1 MVRCP
6 PPPFFFVLYECIRM
20 GKGGRP
26 LCKRRLPPD
35 AERTVWMSCMWK
47 SLCFFGYVT
56 LFLFYLF
63 AGFWAGMVTL
73 APIPMDIIGGAFVDE
88 WVVSWFAVG
97 GLSIV
102 ASLVA
107 VVRVAKSGEYMQTTL
122 RLFFFFVL
130 MLTAGYCLNL
140 ARF

>member
-1 MVRCP
+1 
-6 PPPFFFVLYECIRM
+6 
-20 GKGGRP
+20 
-26 LCKRRLPPD
+26 
-35 AERTVWMSCMWK
+35 
-47 SLCFFGYVT
+47 
-56 LFLFYLF
+56 
-63 AGFWAGMVTL
+63 MVTL

>member
-6 PPPFFFVLYECIRM
+6 PPPFFFVLYGRIRM

-73 APIPMDIIGGAFVDE
+73 APIPMDITGGTFVDE